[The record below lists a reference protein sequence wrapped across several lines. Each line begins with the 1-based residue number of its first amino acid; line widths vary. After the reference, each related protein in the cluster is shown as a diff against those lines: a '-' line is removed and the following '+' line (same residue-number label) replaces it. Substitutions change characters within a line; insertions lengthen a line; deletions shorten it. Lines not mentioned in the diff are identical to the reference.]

1 MNSTHQEIEV
11 KFHVSD
17 LKDVEARLRALGA
30 RRLHPRAHELN
41 IRYDRPDGSLRR
53 EHRALRL
60 RRSEGEARLTYKG
73 PSTVVDGAMSRKEI
87 EFAVGDFGS
96 LNTLVMLDELPL
108 DNFIEIEGAD
118 AASIRRV
125 AERLGLEWKDAIAES
140 YLKMFERMREERG
153 LTFRDLIFENFSGKK
168 YSDR

>member
-1 MNSTHQEIEV
+1 
-11 KFHVSD
+11 
-17 LKDVEARLRALGA
+17 
-30 RRLHPRAHELN
+30 
-41 IRYDRPDGSLRR
+41 
-53 EHRALRL
+53 
-60 RRSEGEARLTYKG
+60 
-73 PSTVVDGAMSRKEI
+73 MSRKEI